1 MQFTSNR
8 VRSICFQLLLVS
20 GILFACFYLFSN
32 LQDHLAIQRISTG
45 FDFLSQRAGFSI
57 SPHFIEFTHASSY
70 MDAFIVGV
78 VNTLLISAVSIV
90 LATIIGVAC
99 GIMSVSRNWLLAKVA
114 RLYVETIRNIPVLLQ
129 IFFWYYA
136 VLRTLPLF
144 DESINFWQ
152 VFYLNN
158 RGIFFPQLIFNSS
171 VYIWLA
177 IIASICAIWI
187 SSTLLIHKK
196 VNGHRIKKY
205 YALTVSLIALVTLYY
220 MGDVMQHDFEFIQ
233 PYAGRFN
240 FIGGWSIMPEFMAIV
255 VALSLYTAS
264 YIAEIVRGGIIS
276 VDHGQTEAASSLG
289 LLPHHTRKHVIVP
302 QALRTII
309 PSMTNQYLNLIKNSS
324 LAAAIAFPELVA
336 VFTGVVLNQTGQ
348 AIETLVMAMGVY
360 LTISLIISGFM
371 NWYNYRSRLIE

>member
-1 MQFTSNR
+1 
-8 VRSICFQLLLVS
+8 
-20 GILFACFYLFSN
+20 
-32 LQDHLAIQRISTG
+32 
-45 FDFLSQRAGFSI
+45 
-57 SPHFIEFTHASSY
+57 
-70 MDAFIVGV
+70 
-78 VNTLLISAVSIV
+78 
-90 LATIIGVAC
+90 
-99 GIMSVSRNWLLAKVA
+99 
-114 RLYVETIRNIPVLLQ
+114 
-129 IFFWYYA
+129 
-136 VLRTLPLF
+136 
-144 DESINFWQ
+144 
-152 VFYLNN
+152 
-158 RGIFFPQLIFNSS
+158 
-171 VYIWLA
+171 
-177 IIASICAIWI
+177 
-187 SSTLLIHKK
+187 
-196 VNGHRIKKY
+196 
-205 YALTVSLIALVTLYY
+205 